1 LMSGE
6 RTLFPVLRNRG
17 RDGRD
22 GRLMA
27 TLFLM
32 QRGILPTPLWYLS
45 AFFEAT
51 RREYYEGLPG
61 VTGSGE

>member
-1 LMSGE
+1 MDG
-6 RTLFPVLRNRG
+6 N
-17 RDGRD
+17 GRD

-51 RREYYEGLPG
+51 RRECYEGLPG
-61 VTGSGE
+61 VTGSGA